1 MKKMFLMLIAVA
13 MLGVVGCSEP
23 SPEPTIEAVQQPG
36 QSAME
41 RAMQGMPQDQRE
53 KYEQQKQN

>member
-23 SPEPTIEAVQQPG
+23 SPEPTVEAVQEPG
-36 QSAME
+36 QSPME

-53 KYEQQKQN
+53 KYENEKE

>member
-1 MKKMFLMLIAVA
+1 MKKMFFMLVAVT
-13 MLGVVGCSEP
+13 MVGVVGCSEP
-23 SPEPTIEAVQQPG
+23 SPEPTVEAVQQPG

-53 KYEQQKQN
+53 KYENEQK